1 MGAAAST
8 EMVLWPGRS
17 AVAEVNTAVS
27 SSVAGVGV
35 DAERISTLVPVLATS
50 MATVPT
56 TVAWGSCNIKPTPFL
71 KLGNGTG
78 SV

>member
-1 MGAAAST
+1 M
-8 EMVLWPGRS
+8 
-17 AVAEVNTAVS
+17 
-27 SSVAGVGV
+27 